1 MDVVPLSS
9 SSALE
14 SITESILQT
23 CDPWD
28 SPGQA
33 AREAI
38 QWFEPSLAKVHWDED
53 EMLSL
58 YPTPQPSKFKMSDAV
73 TQSRLTR
80 ENYKARL
87 HALLYIE
94 EMSQYKV
101 NIEYHLVTL
110 LQLWSINIKFDRNF
124 SACQFHKVF
133 SVWFTIYDCLNCRPL
148 RHSMLLSKFIWP
160 KTIWFLR
167 PPPMQALR
175 NTQDPENC
183 SAE

>member
-33 AREAI
+33 IHR
-38 QWFEPSLAKVHWDED
+38 FEPRPAKVHRDED

-101 NIEYHLVTL
+101 NFEFHRVTL

-133 SVWFTIYDCLNCRPL
+133 SVWFTIYDCLYYRPS
-148 RHSMLLSKFIWP
+148 RHSMLL
-160 KTIWFLR
+160 
-167 PPPMQALR
+167 
-175 NTQDPENC
+175 
-183 SAE
+183 

>member
-1 MDVVPLSS
+1 MDVVPVSTSS
-9 SSALE
+9 ELE

-33 AREAI
+33 NKEAI
-38 QWFEPSLAKVHWDED
+38 QWFEPSPAKVHWDED

-101 NIEYHLVTL
+101 KQSEYLLVLVSHLV
-110 LQLWSINIKFDRNF
+110 S
-124 SACQFHKVF
+124 
-133 SVWFTIYDCLNCRPL
+133 
-148 RHSMLLSKFIWP
+148 
-160 KTIWFLR
+160 
-167 PPPMQALR
+167 
-175 NTQDPENC
+175 NC
-183 SAE
+183 SR